1 MQSGGQ
7 RLCAYLRACIGG
19 ALAHLLSREKIAGT
33 GWRGEI
39 PSIGSAGLVA
49 GLMHAWSRRRSRPA
63 TFGFP
68 EV

>member
-19 ALAHLLSREKIAGT
+19 AFAHLLPREKIAGT

-39 PSIGSAGLVA
+39 S
-49 GLMHAWSRRRSRPA
+49 
-63 TFGFP
+63 
-68 EV
+68 